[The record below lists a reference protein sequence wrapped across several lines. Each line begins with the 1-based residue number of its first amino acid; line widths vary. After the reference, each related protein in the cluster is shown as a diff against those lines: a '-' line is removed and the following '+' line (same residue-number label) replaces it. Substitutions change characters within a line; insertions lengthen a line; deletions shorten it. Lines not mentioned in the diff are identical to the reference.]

1 MDPIRALVRVAHL
14 LALVAAVALVAGGYI
29 PLPFPTSVGCTL
41 DPVFGDLAADGDG
54 AMLVHASGINISG
67 TLRLLWPA
75 GWRVTADGPDSR
87 VVLTAS
93 GSVFGRTGDH
103 VTVGAEADN
112 NPQRPGEPLY
122 RNGALVVCPMTVEM
136 MR

>member
-1 MDPIRALVRVAHL
+1 MGPIRALVRIAHL
-14 LALVAAVALVAGGYI
+14 LALVAAVALVACGYI
-29 PLPFPTSVGCTL
+29 PLPGATGVACTL

-67 TLRLLWPA
+67 ALRLVWPA

-87 VVLTAS
+87 EVLTAS

-103 VTVGAEADN
+103 VTVGAEADPD
-112 NPQRPGEPLY
+112 PQRVGMPLY
-122 RNGALVVCPMTVEM
+122 RGGALVVCPMTG
-136 MR
+136 